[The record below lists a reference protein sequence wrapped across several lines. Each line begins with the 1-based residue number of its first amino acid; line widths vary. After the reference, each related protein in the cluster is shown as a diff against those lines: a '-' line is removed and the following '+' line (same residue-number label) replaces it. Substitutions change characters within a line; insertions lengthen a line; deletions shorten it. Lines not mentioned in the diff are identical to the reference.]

1 MNSQE
6 DLLRLIKVEHGF
18 DLSMK
23 DEFEAISGFDSLT
36 IIEIIMSVE
45 REYDLDIED
54 ELIEKLVTVQ
64 DLYDLINDLS

>member
-1 MNSQE
+1 MNTQE

-18 DLSMK
+18 DLCME